1 MKTPARTALALFLG
15 ALAVAPLVA
24 FGGAQDRADE
34 RGPSES
40 SPTAPTPVTE
50 RPAVLVT
57 GASSGIGLRTTEVL
71 AANGF
76 FVYAGARKD
85 ADMERLDALDHVQ
98 AVRLDV
104 TDPEQIAAAV
114 TTITEAG
121 RGLHGLINNAGVAVL
136 APLIEVTDEDLA
148 FQFDVNVMGPVR
160 VTRAFAD
167 LLIESGGRVATTG
180 SISGFVTWP
189 FGGPYT
195 MSKHAVEAFNDTL
208 AAELAPF
215 GVAVSIVDPGN
226 YRSRIMA
233 SMRER
238 MLERGY
244 TTEGSRY
251 ADSMDRFLD
260 APDDRR
266 RYDEPDDVA
275 NAYLEL
281 MHTDS
286 PARRVMVVP
295 SRREAE
301 LTLRAAIERVV
312 ELASGPH
319 ESFSRDE
326 IIALL
331 DATLERR

>member
-1 MKTPARTALALFLG
+1 MQIRHLLPVLLIPF
-15 ALAVAPLVA
+15 ALAV
-24 FGGAQDRADE
+24 GATALLGASPSADANGE
-34 RGPSES
+34 MDDEAAAQG
-40 SPTAPTPVTE
+40 TA

-57 GASSGIGLRTTEVL
+57 GATSGIGLRTTEVL
-71 AANGF
+71 SANGY

-85 ADMERLDALDHVQ
+85 ADMERLDAMDNVQ

-114 TTITEAG
+114 ATVTEGG
-121 RGLHGLINNAGVAVL
+121 RGLHGLINNAGVAVV

-195 MSKHAVEAFNDTL
+195 MSKHAVEAYTDTL

-215 GVAVSIVDPGN
+215 GVSVSIVDPGN
-226 YRSRIMA
+226 YRSSIMA
-233 SMRER
+233 SMHER
-238 MLERGY
+238 MVERGY

-251 ADSMDRFLD
+251 AESMDRFLEG
-260 APDDRR
+260 PSDRR
-266 RYDEPDDVA
+266 QYDEPDAVA
-275 NAYLEL
+275 DAFLEL
-281 MHTDS
+281 LRADE

-295 SRREAE
+295 SRSEAE
-301 LTLRAAIERVV
+301 LTLYAALERAV
-312 ELASGPH
+312 ELADNPEH
-319 ESFSRDE
+319 PFTDDE
-326 IIALL
+326 VLGMLKVAL
-331 DATLERR
+331 DRAR